1 VSSSPV
7 PRRRARRAERGASA
21 VEFALIVPV
30 VILLLMG
37 TVSTGLSYNDHVSL
51 TNAARE
57 GARYGAAADITSSSW
72 ATSVQTR
79 VQEVYFNAAG
89 TAPTDNQVCV
99 QLVKADGTVYAS
111 DSGTE
116 CGTAPGMPT
125 NMTTGSCAVRVW
137 MSKPRTVELVVVP
150 DIHVTLKA
158 ESIAVYGRTSGTTC
172 TAK

>member
-1 VSSSPV
+1 VRTSVSRSGK
-7 PRRRARRAERGASA
+7 RRSESGASA

-30 VILLLMG
+30 VVLLLMG
-37 TVSTGLSYNDHVSL
+37 TVSTGLTYNDHVSL

-72 ATSVQTR
+72 AASVQTR

-89 TAPTDNQVCV
+89 VKPTDDQICV

-111 DSGTE
+111 DGGTS
-116 CGTAPGMPT
+116 CGTAPAMPST
-125 NMTTGSCAVRVW
+125 MTTGSCAVRVW
-137 MSKPRTVELVVVP
+137 MSKPHTVELAIVP
-150 DIHVTLKA
+150 NVHVTLKA
-158 ESIAVYGRTSGTTC
+158 ESISYYARTSGTTC